1 MGAAHTCRRTDR
13 MAAAGGGAAVA
24 GGWPAQ
30 QEGVGHR
37 RAWSANAGGG
47 CAPLQHWHSAPY
59 GADDGCAHTAAR
71 PLLAGCQAVACWQP
85 LVPLLG
91 HPLPVLMMPA
101 AGCGTV
107 LL

>member
-1 MGAAHTCRRTDR
+1 

-30 QEGVGHR
+30 QESVGHR
-37 RAWSANAGGG
+37 RAWSANAAGG

-59 GADDGCAHTAAR
+59 GADDGCARTAAR
-71 PLLAGCQAVACWQP
+71 PMLSCFSSGPCWRP

-91 HPLPVLMMPA
+91 HPFSVLIS
-101 AGCGTV
+101 
-107 LL
+107 